1 MLAIFC
7 LISGIKILEIGVV
20 MKTLVG
26 IDSIKTFENSV
37 EIGNIFKVNLL
48 SDVEVMP
55 FLDGGEGTVEAM
67 QAIIKGK
74 YKYVNV
80 HNPLNDVITARYI
93 LKDDLAVMEMAESS
107 GIRLLYKEELRVMES
122 SSLGFGE
129 MVLDGLNNGAKS
141 FYIGIGDT
149 ATNDL
154 GMGMLYALGVRFF
167 DENDNGLNPIAEN
180 MGRVARVD
188 IGGLDERLRGVEIRI
203 ATSTNQT
210 LFGKNSFLEDR
221 VYRKGASDYDT
232 ARLFNGCK
240 HFKKIIEDTLG
251 TGSVDMP
258 AMGSGG
264 GVAWAL
270 YMFFR
275 AKISKSMDF
284 ILETIDFKDLIRDKD
299 VLILGENVD
308 QFNGAASINVASLA
322 KRYKKD
328 IKIIFLQDKDG
339 RKIENRGDFDLIFT
353 YKLKDSYD
361 RKDIHKAI
369 AGLAISLDKS
379 ILAREN

>member
-1 MLAIFC
+1 
-7 LISGIKILEIGVV
+7 

-37 EIGNIFKVNLL
+37 EIGNIFKNNL
-48 SDVEVMP
+48 SSEVEVMP

-129 MVLDGLNNGAKS
+129 MLLDGLDNKARS

-154 GMGMLYALGVRFF
+154 GMGMLYALGVRFY
-167 DENDNGLNPIAEN
+167 DENDNSLNPVAEN
-180 MGRVARVD
+180 MERVARVD
-188 IGGLDERLRGVEIRI
+188 IDGLDKRLRGVDIRI

-210 LFGKNSFLEDR
+210 LFGENSFLEDR
-221 VYRKGASDYDT
+221 VYRKGATDYDT

-240 HFKKIIEDTLG
+240 HFKKVIEDTLG
-251 TGSVDMP
+251 TGDVDMP
-258 AMGSGG
+258 TMGSGG

-284 ILETIDFKDLIRDKD
+284 ILETIDFGKLIKDKD
-299 VLILGENVD
+299 VLILGENVE
-308 QFNGAASINVASLA
+308 QFDGNSSQNVASIA

-328 IKIIFLQDKDG
+328 IKVIFLQDEEG
-339 RKIENRGDFDLIFT
+339 TKIKNRGDFDLIYP
-353 YKLKDSYD
+353 YKLKDFYY
-361 RKDIHKAI
+361 RKDIHKQI
-369 AGLAISLDKS
+369 ADLAKSLDKS
-379 ILAREN
+379 IRTQKN

>member
-1 MLAIFC
+1 
-7 LISGIKILEIGVV
+7 

-37 EIGNIFKVNLL
+37 EIGNIFKANLS

-129 MVLDGLNNGAKS
+129 MVLDGLNNGARS

-167 DENDNGLNPIAEN
+167 DEEENDLNPIAEN
-180 MGRVARVD
+180 MEKVARVD
-188 IGGLDERLRGVEIRI
+188 MTGLDERLRGVNIKI

-210 LFGKNSFLEDR
+210 LFGENSFLEDR

-232 ARLFNGCK
+232 ARLFKGCK
-240 HFKKIIEDTLG
+240 HFKKVIEDTLG
-251 TGSVDMP
+251 TGTVDMP

-275 AKISKSMDF
+275 ANISKSMDF
-284 ILETIDFKDLIRDKD
+284 ILETVDFKDLIKDKD
-299 VLILGENVD
+299 VFILGENVD

-339 RKIENRGDFDLIFT
+339 EKIENRGDFDLVYT
-353 YKLKDSYD
+353 YKLKDAYD
-361 RKDIHKAI
+361 RKDIHKEI
-369 AGLAISLDKS
+369 GRLARSLDKS
-379 ILAREN
+379 ILTEKN

>member
-1 MLAIFC
+1 
-7 LISGIKILEIGVV
+7 

-37 EIGNIFKVNLL
+37 EIGNIFKDNL
-48 SDVEVMP
+48 SCDVEVMP

-67 QAIIKGK
+67 QSIIRGK

-93 LKDDLAVMEMAESS
+93 LKNDLAVMEMAESS

-129 MVLDGLNNGAKS
+129 MLLDGLDNGARS

-154 GMGMLYALGVRFF
+154 GMGMLYALGVRFY
-167 DENDNGLNPIAEN
+167 DENEETLNPVAEN
-180 MGRVARVD
+180 MEKVVRID
-188 IGGLDERLRGVEIRI
+188 IDGLDKRLRGVDIRI

-210 LFGKNSFLEDR
+210 LFGENSFLEDR
-221 VYRKGASDYDT
+221 VYRKGATDYDT

-251 TGSVDMP
+251 TGSVDLP

-270 YMFFR
+270 YMFFK

-284 ILETIDFKDLIRDKD
+284 ILETIDFEDLIKDKD
-299 VLILGENVD
+299 ILILGENVD
-308 QFNGAASINVASLA
+308 QFAGDASINVASLA

-328 IKIIFLQDKDG
+328 IEIIFLQDKDG
-339 RKIENRGDFDLIFT
+339 TKIKNMGDFDQIYT
-353 YKLKDSYD
+353 YKIKDYYD
-361 RKDIHKAI
+361 RKDIHKEI
-369 AGLAISLDKS
+369 TGLAKGLNKF
-379 ILAREN
+379 LKKYKG

>member
-1 MLAIFC
+1 
-7 LISGIKILEIGVV
+7 

-328 IKIIFLQDKDG
+328 IKIIFLQDNDG

>member
-1 MLAIFC
+1 
-7 LISGIKILEIGVV
+7 

-37 EIGNIFKVNLL
+37 EIGNIFKENLS

-55 FLDGGEGTVEAM
+55 FLDGGEGTVEA
-67 QAIIKGK
+67 IKAVIGGD
-74 YKYVNV
+74 YKYINV

-93 LKDDLAVMEMAESS
+93 LKDKLAVLEMAESS
-107 GIRLLYKEELRVMES
+107 GIRLLYKEELRVMDS

-129 MVLDGLNNGAKS
+129 MVLDGLDNGARS

-167 DENDNGLNPIAEN
+167 DDKGNDLNPIAEN
-180 MGRVARVD
+180 MEKVVRAD
-188 IGGLDERLRGVEIRI
+188 ITGLDQRLRGVDIRI

-210 LFGKNSFLEDR
+210 LFGDNSFLEDR

-232 ARLFNGCK
+232 ARLFKGCK
-240 HFKKIIEDTLG
+240 NFKKVIEDTLG
-251 TGSVDMP
+251 TGPVDMP

-270 YMFFR
+270 YMFFK
-275 AKISKSMDF
+275 ANISQSMDF
-284 ILETIDFKDLIRDKD
+284 ILESLDFKDLIRDKD
-299 VLILGENVD
+299 ILILGENVD
-308 QFNGAASINVASLA
+308 QFNGSASINVASLA
-322 KRYKKD
+322 KRCKKD
-328 IKIIFLQDKDG
+328 IKVVFLEDEDG
-339 RKIENRGDFDLIFT
+339 KKIGSREFFDQVYSYRIADT
-353 YKLKDSYD
+353 YD
-361 RKDIHKAI
+361 RGQMRDMIRS
-369 AGLAISLDKS
+369 LAIGLDESLKK
-379 ILAREN
+379 

>member
-1 MLAIFC
+1 
-7 LISGIKILEIGVV
+7 

-37 EIGNIFKVNLL
+37 EIGNIFKDNL
-48 SDVEVMP
+48 SCDVEVMP

-67 QAIIKGK
+67 QSIIRGK

-93 LKDDLAVMEMAESS
+93 LKNDLAVMEMAESS

-129 MVLDGLNNGAKS
+129 MLLDGLDNGARS
-141 FYIGIGDT
+141 FYVGIGDT

-154 GMGMLYALGVRFF
+154 GMGMLYALGVRFY
-167 DENDNGLNPIAEN
+167 DENEETLNPVAEN
-180 MGRVARVD
+180 MEKVVRID
-188 IGGLDERLRGVEIRI
+188 IDGLDKRLRGVDIRI

-210 LFGKNSFLEDR
+210 LFGENSFLEDR
-221 VYRKGASDYDT
+221 VYRKGATDYDT

-240 HFKKIIEDTLG
+240 HFKKIIEDALG
-251 TGSVDMP
+251 TGSVDLP

-270 YMFFR
+270 YMFFK

-284 ILETIDFKDLIRDKD
+284 ILETIDFEDLIKDKD
-299 VLILGENVD
+299 ILILGENVD
-308 QFNGAASINVASLA
+308 QFAGDASLNVASLA

-328 IKIIFLQDKDG
+328 IKIVFLQDKDG
-339 RKIENRGDFDLIFT
+339 TKIKNMGDFDQIYT
-353 YKLKDSYD
+353 YKIKYYYD
-361 RKDIHKAI
+361 RKDIHKEI
-369 AGLAISLDKS
+369 AGLAKGLNKFLKKS
-379 ILAREN
+379 KG

>member
-1 MLAIFC
+1 
-7 LISGIKILEIGVV
+7 

-37 EIGNIFKVNLL
+37 EIGNIFKDNL
-48 SDVEVMP
+48 SCDVEVMP

-67 QAIIKGK
+67 QSIIRGK

-93 LKDDLAVMEMAESS
+93 LKNDLAVMEMAESS

-129 MVLDGLNNGAKS
+129 MLLDGLDNGARS
-141 FYIGIGDT
+141 FYVGIGDT

-167 DENDNGLNPIAEN
+167 DENEETLNPVAEN
-180 MGRVARVD
+180 MEKVVRID
-188 IGGLDERLRGVEIRI
+188 IDGLDKRLRGVDIRI

-210 LFGKNSFLEDR
+210 LFGENSFLEDR
-221 VYRKGASDYDT
+221 VYRKGATDYDT

-251 TGSVDMP
+251 TGSVDLP

-270 YMFFR
+270 YMFFK

-284 ILETIDFKDLIRDKD
+284 ILETIDFEDLIKDKD
-299 VLILGENVD
+299 ILILGENVD
-308 QFNGAASINVASLA
+308 QFAGDASINVASLA

-328 IKIIFLQDKDG
+328 IKIVFLQDKDG
-339 RKIENRGDFDLIFT
+339 TKIKNMGDFDQIYT
-353 YKLKDSYD
+353 YKIKDYYD
-361 RKDIHKAI
+361 RKDIHKEI
-369 AGLAISLDKS
+369 TGLAKGLNKFLKKS
-379 ILAREN
+379 KG

>member
-1 MLAIFC
+1 
-7 LISGIKILEIGVV
+7 

-37 EIGNIFKVNLL
+37 EIGNIFKDNL
-48 SDVEVMP
+48 SCDVEVMP

-67 QAIIKGK
+67 QSIIRGK

-93 LKDDLAVMEMAESS
+93 LKNDLAVMEMAESS

-129 MVLDGLNNGAKS
+129 MLLDGLDNGARS
-141 FYIGIGDT
+141 FYVGIGDT

-167 DENDNGLNPIAEN
+167 DENEETLNPVAEN
-180 MGRVARVD
+180 MEKVVRID
-188 IGGLDERLRGVEIRI
+188 IDGLDKRLRGVDIRI

-210 LFGKNSFLEDR
+210 LFGENSFLEDR
-221 VYRKGASDYDT
+221 VYRKGATDYDT

-251 TGSVDMP
+251 TGSVDLP

-270 YMFFR
+270 YMFFK

-284 ILETIDFKDLIRDKD
+284 ILETIDFEDLIKDKD
-299 VLILGENVD
+299 ILILGENVD
-308 QFNGAASINVASLA
+308 QFAGDASINVASLA

-339 RKIENRGDFDLIFT
+339 TKIKNMGDFDQIYT
-353 YKLKDSYD
+353 YKIKDYYD
-361 RKDIHKAI
+361 RKDIHKEI
-369 AGLAISLDKS
+369 TGLAKGLDKFLKKS
-379 ILAREN
+379 KG

>member
-1 MLAIFC
+1 
-7 LISGIKILEIGVV
+7 

-37 EIGNIFKVNLL
+37 EIGNIFKDNL
-48 SDVEVMP
+48 SCDVEVMP

-67 QAIIKGK
+67 QSIIRGK

-93 LKDDLAVMEMAESS
+93 LKNDLAVMEMAESS

-129 MVLDGLNNGAKS
+129 MLLDGLDNGARS
-141 FYIGIGDT
+141 FYVGIGDT

-154 GMGMLYALGVRFF
+154 GMGMLYALGVRFY
-167 DENDNGLNPIAEN
+167 DENEETLNPVAEN
-180 MGRVARVD
+180 MEKVVRID
-188 IGGLDERLRGVEIRI
+188 IDGLDKRLRGVDIRI

-210 LFGKNSFLEDR
+210 LFGENSFLEDR
-221 VYRKGASDYDT
+221 VYRKGATDYDT

-251 TGSVDMP
+251 TGSVDLP

-270 YMFFR
+270 YMFFK

-284 ILETIDFKDLIRDKD
+284 ILETIDFEDLIKDKD
-299 VLILGENVD
+299 ILILGENVD
-308 QFNGAASINVASLA
+308 QFAGDASINVASLA

-328 IKIIFLQDKDG
+328 IKIVFLQDKDG
-339 RKIENRGDFDLIFT
+339 TKIKNMGDFDQIYT
-353 YKLKDSYD
+353 YKIKDYYD
-361 RKDIHKAI
+361 RKDIHKEI
-369 AGLAISLDKS
+369 TGLAKGLNKFLKKS
-379 ILAREN
+379 KG

>member
-1 MLAIFC
+1 
-7 LISGIKILEIGVV
+7 

-37 EIGNIFKVNLL
+37 EIGNIFKDNL
-48 SDVEVMP
+48 SCDVEVMP

-67 QAIIKGK
+67 QSIIRGK

-93 LKDDLAVMEMAESS
+93 LKNDLAVMEMAESS

-129 MVLDGLNNGAKS
+129 MLLDGLDNGARS
-141 FYIGIGDT
+141 FYVGIGDT

-167 DENDNGLNPIAEN
+167 DENEETLNPVAEN
-180 MGRVARVD
+180 MEKVVRID
-188 IGGLDERLRGVEIRI
+188 IDGLDKRLRGVDIRI

-210 LFGKNSFLEDR
+210 LFGENSFLEDR
-221 VYRKGASDYDT
+221 VYRKGATDYDT

-251 TGSVDMP
+251 TGSVDLP

-270 YMFFR
+270 YMFFK

-284 ILETIDFKDLIRDKD
+284 ILETIDFEDLIKDKD
-299 VLILGENVD
+299 ILILGENVD
-308 QFNGAASINVASLA
+308 QFAGDASLNVASLA

-339 RKIENRGDFDLIFT
+339 TKIKNMGDFDQIYT
-353 YKLKDSYD
+353 YKIKDYYD
-361 RKDIHKAI
+361 RKDIHKEI
-369 AGLAISLDKS
+369 TGLAKGLNKFLKKS
-379 ILAREN
+379 KG